1 MVPVPVIEVGEGE
14 FRLNNFLRV
23 YWYLFIFIAM
33 FSAFTVFL
41 ASSFSAITEASKVF
55 SFWGVTFDLQ
65 VISISA
71 SLLVTYLGIATIL
84 WTAFEKPVA
93 RPIFYYFIGIE
104 AFKRLLLVIPL
115 ILLVL
120 ALTVWICNLYSGVL
134 IVIFTLVGFCA
145 GIVVFST
152 VLVLI
157 SRTTRVRNII
167 PVTITYALAV
177 FFVALGL
184 LLLIDI
190 RSLPDYLS
198 PFILFLFAMGIA
210 SVFFIIVTLIFEIL
224 MPLFRAGP

>member
-1 MVPVPVIEVGEGE
+1 M
-14 FRLNNFLRV
+14 
-23 YWYLFIFIAM
+23 
-33 FSAFTVFL
+33 
-41 ASSFSAITEASKVF
+41 
-55 SFWGVTFDLQ
+55 
-65 VISISA
+65 
-71 SLLVTYLGIATIL
+71 
-84 WTAFEKPVA
+84 
-93 RPIFYYFIGIE
+93 
-104 AFKRLLLVIPL
+104 
-115 ILLVL
+115 
-120 ALTVWICNLYSGVL
+120 
-134 IVIFTLVGFCA
+134 VIFTLVGFCA

-167 PVTITYALAV
+167 AVTITYALAV